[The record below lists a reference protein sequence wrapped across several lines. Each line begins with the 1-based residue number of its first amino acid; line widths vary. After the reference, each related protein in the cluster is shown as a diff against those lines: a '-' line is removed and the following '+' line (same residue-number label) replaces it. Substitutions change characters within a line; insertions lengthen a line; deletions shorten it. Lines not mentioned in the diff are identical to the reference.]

1 MKSYTHYLIS
11 GFSGIKFSFPLMK
24 DEFNWAKL
32 VKKFQ
37 LRKNTLKGIKV
48 SFFCYNKKEREK
60 CWLILLRKKSKV
72 LEDFK

>member
-1 MKSYTHYLIS
+1 
-11 GFSGIKFSFPLMK
+11 MK